1 MAALAEV
8 LVLVAI
14 FAIVV
19 ALWWIRPNLG
29 RGRDDKEPP
38 LL

>member
-8 LVLVAI
+8 LVLVAL

-19 ALWWIRPNLG
+19 ALWWVRPGLG
-29 RGRDDKEPP
+29 KGKDDKEPP

>member
-8 LVLVAI
+8 LVLVTL

-19 ALWWIRPNLG
+19 ALWWVWPGLSKG
-29 RGRDDKEPP
+29 RNDKEPP